1 MATTPKDVAKQ
12 YQGPGKL
19 RSAWLVLMGQRIV
32 PQQMTAEWALIQ
44 TQAADMFNKF
54 SSLAARLVKAQRT
67 AMNNAMEEIDEVG
80 EEAHIGRNPMALPG
94 GDRKAALRR
103 LAYERRHGGSRMRRR
118 KNVDVDSGGE
128 E

>member
-1 MATTPKDVAKQ
+1 VTDPKSVAKQ
-12 YQGPGKL
+12 YQGPGRI

-67 AMNNAMEEIDEVG
+67 AMNQSMQELDEVG
-80 EEAHIGRNPMALPG
+80 EEAHTAENPMALPG
-94 GDRKAALRR
+94 GNRKAELRR
-103 LAYERRHGGSRMRRR
+103 RAYERRTGGKMRRR
-118 KNVDVDSGGE
+118 YTHEHADPGGQE
-128 E
+128 